1 MTNQEKAQENYENA
15 IRRFTTCDLL
25 EYFSRASIEAYNDN
39 KRAFTIVDVPYYN
52 CRTGEKGMTKGFNY
66 GQWDLVQICYNS
78 IKYSNDY
85 RGRKV
90 DESSFYYLLNEN
102 KIYEQALEELISTD
116 PIYLYE
122 HLQCITNIQFDFQS
136 LTPICRFNRMYH
148 IFTNINQNKNYNQT
162 NEVCYINFEQKF
174 KEITNIDYN
183 KFILIYSFIVLLSA
197 GRNKTNIYDLI
208 NDIQFD
214 VEKLGFSK
222 EDIIAVIE
230 LQSRDYSFYKKSN
243 NWNLLKF
250 YPIVKTDKGTNKYI
264 ITNIFSL
271 MLSFP
276 DAAYWIIRNYY
287 AEKNSNDF
295 TNYFGI
301 CFENYLKE
309 VLECYNINH
318 LKLSESKKQK
328 IKVPDW
334 KIETDNYIFLVE
346 QKAALFPIDTR
357 TITKEERYKKIEE
370 YFDKTLIK
378 AFKQLNS
385 YEINDTN
392 KTVIRICL
400 TFERIYM
407 EENAKYIVER
417 KMDFKTD
424 KNLNWIVN
432 IDEFEILMELL
443 HNNEEKFNQII
454 QEKINLE
461 VTQDKNGRNFGK
473 ILGGYKYNYTSKEIN
488 HFDKIMDYLKSK
500 LKDN

>member
-1 MTNQEKAQENYENA
+1 MYIRAEKRLKVRKMTNQENYEKA

-25 EYFSRASIEAYNDN
+25 EYFSRVSIEAYNDN

-52 CRTGEKGMTKGFNY
+52 RRTGKKGVTKGFNY

-90 DESSFYYLLNEN
+90 DELSFYYLLNEN

-122 HLQCITNIQFDFQS
+122 HLQCIANIQFDFQS
-136 LTPICRFNRMYH
+136 LTPICRFNRMYQ

-174 KEITNIDYN
+174 KEITNIEYN

-250 YPIVKTDKGTNKYI
+250 YPIVKTDKDTNKYI

-276 DAAYWIIRNYY
+276 DAVYWIIRNYY

-301 CFENYLKE
+301 CFENYFKE
-309 VLECYNINH
+309 VLECYNINY

-334 KIETDNYIFLVE
+334 KIEIIF
-346 QKAALFPIDTR
+346 F
-357 TITKEERYKKIEE
+357 
-370 YFDKTLIK
+370 
-378 AFKQLNS
+378 
-385 YEINDTN
+385 
-392 KTVIRICL
+392 
-400 TFERIYM
+400 
-407 EENAKYIVER
+407 
-417 KMDFKTD
+417 
-424 KNLNWIVN
+424 
-432 IDEFEILMELL
+432 
-443 HNNEEKFNQII
+443 
-454 QEKINLE
+454 
-461 VTQDKNGRNFGK
+461 
-473 ILGGYKYNYTSKEIN
+473 
-488 HFDKIMDYLKSK
+488 
-500 LKDN
+500 